1 MERPVIPIVW
11 MKKLRLRVCPG
22 GPLVKTLHFQW
33 MGHGFHPCQGIKFSQ
48 AEAKKRERKKLKL
61 RWMRSLVQGHLALSG
76 GARVGSQPDI
86 HVQALHGHSPIP
98 SNELSFHLVYTAL
111 SCSSGLSPTVA
122 KKIRRKRSALG
133 TVKVNADGPVL

>member
-1 MERPVIPIVW
+1 MGSIPVRELSSHKPRP
-11 MKKLRLRVCPG
+11 KK
-22 GPLVKTLHFQW
+22 K
-33 MGHGFHPCQGIKFSQ
+33 
-48 AEAKKRERKKLKL
+48 ERKKLKL